1 MKVELHLPADVTS
14 FAADPGRRE
23 LVFGCLASL
32 DFCGL
37 LREVRAR
44 VEVARGSL
52 VQFEGVFPE
61 RTKVAAKFGLR
72 VFGALE
78 QVVSLA
84 GMWLAMREAGAKDVA
99 QVEAG
104 LVQGV
109 GALMEHCR
117 ESFTAF
123 GEDARIAVAGLGGSG
138 AYRSNGVTVTSVFG
152 EVLQLVGDVRLAVVG
167 VANPFERFLPSAGD
181 VERGMDAPRRK
192 AVRRRSVGKA
202 VALSE
207 SPPTGATQVY
217 LVRGDVPDKRAPK
230 RQAGREK
237 PSRPQ
242 DTEERDLAILR
253 AIRAGHVGK
262 ETADATK
269 DFGRPSGQSHLEK
282 RRGDFVRWGW
292 MHSGRDAALTQD
304 GLRWL
309 AELDASGSAPPT
321 PRQPQ
326 RDPRRVERERRRRRS
341 GPKDAR

>member
-14 FAADPGRRE
+14 FADDPGRRE

-52 VQFEGVFPE
+52 VQFGSVFPE
-61 RTKVAAKFGLR
+61 RTKAAARFGLS

-104 LVQGV
+104 IVQGV
-109 GALMEHCR
+109 GALMELWR

-123 GEDARIAVAGLGGSG
+123 DEDARIAVAGLGGLG
-138 AYRSNGVTVTSVFG
+138 AYRANGVTVTSVFG
-152 EVLQLVGDVRLAVVG
+152 EVLLLVGDVRLAVVG

-181 VERGMDAPRRK
+181 VDRGMDEPRRK
-192 AVRRRSVGKA
+192 AVKRRKVGKA

-207 SPPTGATQVY
+207 SRAAGATQVY
-217 LVRGDVPDKRAPK
+217 LVRGDGPRKRAPK
-230 RQAGREK
+230 LQAGREK
-237 PSRPQ
+237 PSRPV
-242 DTEERDLAILR
+242 DTDERDLAILR

-262 ETADATK
+262 KTAGETAK
-269 DFGRPSGQSHLEK
+269 FGRPSGNSHVEK
-282 RRGDFVRWGW
+282 RRQDFVRWGW
-292 MHSGRDAALTQD
+292 LWPGRDAGLTED
-304 GLRWL
+304 GRRWL
-309 AELDASGSAPPT
+309 AELDPPGGAAANSAAT
-321 PRQPQ
+321 
-326 RDPRRVERERRRRRS
+326 
-341 GPKDAR
+341 AT

>member
-1 MKVELHLPADVTS
+1 MESLEVHIPGDVAS
-14 FAADPGRRE
+14 FAADPARRE

-52 VQFEGVFPE
+52 VQFESVFPE
-61 RTKVAAKFGLR
+61 RTKAAARFGLR

-84 GMWLAMREAGAKDVA
+84 GMWLAMREAGAEDVA

-109 GALMEHCR
+109 SALMDLWR

-123 GEDARIAVAGLGGSG
+123 GEDARIAVAGLGGLG

-167 VANPFERFLPSAGD
+167 VGNPFERFLPDARD
-181 VERGMDAPRRK
+181 VERGMDEPRRK

-202 VALSE
+202 VAMSE
-207 SPPTGATQVY
+207 SRPTGATQVY
-217 LVRGDVPDKRAPK
+217 LVRGDGSEKRAPK
-230 RQAGREK
+230 LQAGREK

-242 DTEERDLAILR
+242 DTDERDLAILR

-262 ETADATK
+262 NTAAATAK
-269 DFGRPSGQSHLEK
+269 FGRPSGKSHVEK
-282 RRGDFVRWGW
+282 RRQDFVRWGW
-292 MHSGRDAALTQD
+292 LWPGRDAELTED
-304 GLRWL
+304 GRRWL
-309 AELDASGSAPPT
+309 AELAPSGRAPANFAAPAT
-321 PRQPQ
+321 
-326 RDPRRVERERRRRRS
+326 
-341 GPKDAR
+341 